1 MEISLCTKADFDQ
14 IRADTVDFWG
24 SDRALSLHH
33 PIFLYEFG
41 NSAFVIKDRGIVAAY
56 LFGFIS
62 QAEPIGYAQFL
73 AVRPAYR
80 GQGLATHLYEH
91 FTEFAR
97 ARGCTGLK
105 AFTRPFNAASIA
117 FHKSIGME
125 LLGEPDEN
133 GVPVI
138 RDYAGP
144 GEHRVVF
151 RKRI

>member
-1 MEISLCTKADFDQ
+1 MDIVRCTWADYDQ
-14 IRADTVDFWG
+14 IRRDITDFWEN
-24 SDRALSLHH
+24 DRALALHH

-41 NSAFVIKDRGIVAAY
+41 NSAFVIRDGETVAAY
-56 LFGFIS
+56 LLGFIS
-62 QAEPIGYAQFL
+62 QTEPIGYVQFL

-80 GQGLATHLYEH
+80 GRGLATRLYEH

-105 AFTRPFNAASIA
+105 AFTRPVNAGSIA
-117 FHKSIGME
+117 FHRSIGME
-125 LLGEPDEN
+125 LQGEPDEN
-133 GVPVI
+133 GILVV

-151 RKRI
+151 RKTI

>member
-14 IRADTVDFWG
+14 IRQDNVEFWG

-41 NSAFVIKDRGIVAAY
+41 NSAFVIKDGDIVAAY
-56 LFGFIS
+56 LLGFIS
-62 QAEPIGYAQFL
+62 QTEPVGYVQFL

-80 GQGLATHLYEH
+80 GRGLATRLYTH

-97 ARGCTGLK
+97 SRGCNGLK
-105 AFTRPFNAASIA
+105 AFTRPFNTASIA
-117 FHKSIGME
+117 FHKSLGME

-133 GVPVI
+133 GIPVL

-151 RKRI
+151 RKEI